1 MPRVTTST
9 HPLVALRAVCGL
21 TRKQLAT
28 MAGITEAM
36 VQHIELDRSKLP
48 SAAAMRIEAKTG
60 CEAGSLLDKASKPR
74 TTGGEPFTR
83 AAYDRWLC
91 SAPSLEHLEA
101 GLDDMTFRLR
111 AILRASAGGSA
122 FYSLLTA
129 LRSAMSEAASCAGLS
144 AEVIAAELRKD
155 AEIKTAT
162 MTVAALRK
170 AEIAACPGFAAAFSK
185 LKPAARCKVVIERF
199 RGFPSDALAP
209 TRGERGPLEGGAAVV
224 VAARIA
230 TVELWRIERPDGS
243 RVQFQIVTQE
253 ERARLPRGGAY
264 RAASAAEP
272 DRPAPLPKREG
283 KPGRRKGGR

>member
-1 MPRVTTST
+1 MPRITTST

-28 MAGITEAM
+28 MAGVTEAM

-48 SAAAMRIEAKTG
+48 ATAAMRIEAKTG
-60 CEAGSLLDKASKPR
+60 CEAGSLIEKTSKPR

-83 AAYDRWLC
+83 AAYDRWLS
-91 SAPSLEHLEA
+91 SAPSAEHLEA

-111 AILRASAGGSA
+111 AILRASASGSA

-144 AEVIAAELRKD
+144 AEAVAAELRKD
-155 AEIKTAT
+155 AEIQTAT
-162 MTVAALRK
+162 MTVAALRE

-185 LKPAARCKVVIERF
+185 LKAAARCKVVIERF

-209 TRGERGPLEGGAAVV
+209 TRGAHGPLEGGAAVV

-230 TVELWRIERPDGS
+230 TVELWRIERPDRS
-243 RVQFQIVTQE
+243 RLQFQIVTQE
-253 ERARLPRGGAY
+253 ERARLPQGGAY
-264 RAASAAEP
+264 RATATATPE
-272 DRPAPLPKREG
+272 RPARVT
-283 KPGRRKGGR
+283 RRKGKAPRRDRGR